1 MVFSKIAYNCTAY
14 YSLHAEQSLNN
25 LRIDSVMKMPAV
37 YQTQLDEI
45 CDDIRKDQQ
54 NSMFVL
60 NCDNID
66 NVQIN
71 VVEKRLAALVGD
83 EKKTVIFENIK
94 ESLLEQLS
102 FYPLFRTDNV
112 KYRVEEDM
120 KYEFFPLKNRFDCSQ
135 LICTDKVFDKVFL
148 ENVAKYNKSQPGG
161 KLEHTSSSVSLSTYI
176 DIKRFIIE
184 KRSFMLYS
192 IYRLA
197 LKIQAHWLKNDAIHK
212 KKPILVC
219 QSLNGSYIASVLAS
233 LLDLDLYM
241 LDQVGPI
248 NKLYRAIGAKIK
260 ADADYLVVSDMVCVG
275 TEVKIVKNIIEYLG
289 GNYIGNVAL
298 VRAFLKQFSNTEE
311 VLLIDKNNCKQLDY
325 QIIVSIN

>member
-1 MVFSKIAYNCTAY
+1 MIFSKISYNSTAY
-14 YSLHAEQSLNN
+14 YSLHAEQCLNN

-45 CDDIRKDQQ
+45 CDDIRKDKK
-54 NSMFVL
+54 NFVFVL
-60 NCDNID
+60 NCDNVD
-66 NVQIN
+66 NIQIN
-71 VVEKRLAALVGD
+71 AIEKQLANLVGA
-83 EKKTVIFENIK
+83 EKKKVIFENVK
-94 ESLLEQLS
+94 ESLLELLS
-102 FYPLFRTDNV
+102 IYPLFKTDNAKFRNEETG
-112 KYRVEEDM
+112 KYR
-120 KYEFFPLKNRFDCSQ
+120 FFPLTNGVDYSK
-135 LICTDKVFDKVFL
+135 LISTDKAFDEVFL
-148 ENVAKYNKSQPGG
+148 ENVKEYNKSQQGE
-161 KLEHTSSSVSLSTYI
+161 KLEHTSSSVSLTTYI
-176 DIKRFIIE
+176 DIKRLIIE

-192 IYRLA
+192 VYRLA
-197 LKIQAHWLKNDAIHK
+197 MKIQAHWLKNDVTDK

-260 ADADYLVVSDMVCVG
+260 ADADYIVVSDMVCMG

-298 VRAFLKQFSNTEE
+298 VRAFLKQFNNTEE
-311 VLLIDKNNCKQLDY
+311 VMLINKHNCKQLNY
-325 QIIVSIN
+325 QINVSIQ

>member
-1 MVFSKIAYNCTAY
+1 MIFSKISYNRTAY
-14 YSLHAEQSLNN
+14 YSLHAEQCLNN
-25 LRIDSVMKMPAV
+25 LRIDSIMKMPAV

-45 CDDIRKDQQ
+45 CDDIRNDQQ
-54 NSMFVL
+54 NVVFVL
-60 NCDNID
+60 NCDNVD
-66 NVQIN
+66 NIQIN
-71 VVEKRLAALVGD
+71 AIEKQLANLVGA
-83 EKKTVIFENIK
+83 ESKKVIFENAK
-94 ESLLEQLS
+94 ESLLEQFS
-102 FYPLFRTDNV
+102 FYPLFRTNNV

-120 KYEFFPLKNRFDCSQ
+120 KYEFFPLTNGFDCSK
-135 LICTDKVFDKVFL
+135 LTCTDKVFDKVFL
-148 ENVAKYNKSQPGG
+148 ENVTKYNQSQPDE
-161 KLEHTSSSVSLSTYI
+161 KLEHTSSSVSLTTYV

-197 LKIQAHWLKNDAIHK
+197 MKIQNHWLKNDVIHK

-219 QSLNGSYIASVLAS
+219 QSLNGSYIAAVLAS

-248 NKLYRAIGAKIK
+248 NKLYKAIGAKIK
-260 ADADYLVVSDMVCVG
+260 ADADYIVVSDMVCMG

-298 VRAFLKQFSNTEE
+298 VRTFLKQFNNTEE
-311 VLLIDKNNCKQLDY
+311 VLLINKNNCKQLNY
-325 QIIVSIN
+325 QIIVSIK